1 MAKLI
6 SIANMKG
13 GVGKTTTSVAL
24 AKAFATAEGGGNA
37 LLVDLDAQAN
47 ASFWVCGDA
56 ALTALI
62 EKGETIDAFLEDA
75 VVFGKPVALKDY
87 IHPAVN
93 GPANL
98 SVIPSSPWL
107 RVIERELIV
116 FLSRRQRSLL
126 EVERVVSDLFNAQ
139 VREIAPSFDFVIF
152 DTAPGMSAL
161 NEAALRASDLIVI
174 PTVPDFIS
182 NLGLE
187 AFCKTV
193 HWSNKEGMRKPW
205 VVANMVK
212 GTVHH
217 RLMLEEMRAE
227 AAADDGGYKMFETQV
242 PNETWIEEA
251 ASDAEGEGARKLTG
265 AEGNPF
271 SALAAEIR
279 QILARATPVAA
290 AS

>member
-6 SIANMKG
+6 SVANMKG
-13 GVGKTTTSVAL
+13 GVGKTTVSVAL
-24 AKAFATAEGGGNA
+24 AQALARDGKQRV

-47 ASFWVCGDA
+47 ASFWVCGDS

-62 EKGETIDAFLEDA
+62 EGGRTIDAFLEDA
-75 VVFGKPVALKDY
+75 IVFSKPVALKDY
-87 IHPAVN
+87 IQSSTKFA
-93 GPANL
+93 AAL

-126 EVERVVSDLFNAQ
+126 EVERVVSDLFETQ
-139 VREIAPSFDFVIF
+139 MKPIAPNFDIVIF

-161 NEAALRASDLIVI
+161 NEAALRASDLIII

-193 HWSNKEGMRKPW
+193 HWSNKETMRKPW

-212 GTVHH
+212 PSVHH

-227 AAADDGGYKMFETQV
+227 AAAEQGPYNVFATQIA
-242 PNETWIEEA
+242 NEDWIEEA
-251 ASDAEGEGARKLTG
+251 ASDAAGEAAQKLAG

-271 SALAAEIR
+271 AALAAEVR
-279 QILARATPVAA
+279 DVLTAQP
-290 AS
+290 